1 MICKTLWN
9 FAAVTNN
16 PKSQGFIVTKL
27 YFLHYSLAADQC
39 QLACCFTCLNSLT
52 QAKEEVLIFIM
63 PLSRQKQSSKRAGWK
78 PALTLSASAQMWP
91 ISHPFNKLLARG
103 NHMSKAHINVARRC
117 PPLIGGAAS
126 HMATGRQKEQLQT
139 M

>member
-27 YFLHYSLAADQC
+27 YFLHYSLAADQS
-39 QLACCFTCLNSLT
+39 QLACCFTCLNSLI
-52 QAKEEVLIFIM
+52 QAEEEVPIFIM
-63 PLSRQKQSSKRAGWK
+63 PLSWQKQSSKRAGWK

-91 ISHPFNKLLARG
+91 VSHALNMLLARG
-103 NHMSKAHINVARRC
+103 SHMSKDHINVARRC
-117 PPLIGGAAS
+117 LPLIGATS

-139 M
+139 I